1 MHVFLIRSA
10 VADMFAQ
17 VSYTGVVT
25 LADRYGLLAAV
36 MDESLSEEERRA
48 VDRVLR
54 AIHRGRLKVVDELSS
69 VM

>member
-1 MHVFLIRSA
+1 MFLIQSA
-10 VADMFAQ
+10 IADMFAQ

-36 MDESLSEEERRA
+36 LDESLSDEERRA
-48 VDRVLR
+48 IDRVLR
-54 AIHRGRLKVVDELSS
+54 AVCRGRLKVVDELSS

>member
-1 MHVFLIRSA
+1 MQVFLIQSA
-10 VADMFAQ
+10 IADMFAQ

-36 MDESLSEEERRA
+36 LDESLSDEERRA
-48 VDRVLR
+48 IDRVLR
-54 AIHRGRLKVVDELSS
+54 AVCRGRLKVVDELSS